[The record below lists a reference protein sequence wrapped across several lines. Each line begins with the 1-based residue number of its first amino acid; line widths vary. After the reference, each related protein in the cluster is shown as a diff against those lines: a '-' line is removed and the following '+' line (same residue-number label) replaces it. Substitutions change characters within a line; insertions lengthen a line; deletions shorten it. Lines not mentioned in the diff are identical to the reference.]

1 MKESENKKSTI
12 FVTDGNLNETSEI
25 VLESSLNKGDKFKK
39 PLIFVL
45 MGIVFLGCMYIIFK
59 PSESSKKTED
69 IGLNDSVPQATDK
82 VLQADKQKAY
92 EDEMLEQKNLEKQNA
107 LTSLSDYWNENST
120 DDNEN
125 GQDVSEK
132 NEVDNSSLNNDNP
145 SLNSYRNAQ
154 NTLGNFYQSDNSEA
168 LQLRKQLDE
177 LKEQLAKKND
187 TPIDPVESQL
197 ELMEKSYQM
206 AAKYLPTN
214 AVSGEQPKEQ
224 KIALSGSSNQK
235 ETFVAF
241 VPAHKNEVSSLQRV
255 LPDSTFIA
263 NWSENR
269 NRGFY
274 TVGKTEQQIQP
285 KNSIRAVVQQTQ
297 LLTEDSSVRLRL
309 LESAKIGTHII
320 PAGTV
325 LTANSKFQ
333 QGRVQ
338 MKITS
343 IEQDGNI
350 IPVNIIVYGLDGQE
364 GLFVPYSPEMSA
376 FKEMAA
382 NMGQTSGSSIMMTNS
397 AGQQIAGD
405 LSRGL
410 VQGVSG
416 YFSKKMRTPKVTLKA
431 GHQVFLVSKK

>member
-1 MKESENKKSTI
+1 MKENENKKNTV
-12 FVTDGNLNETSEI
+12 FVTDGTQNKTSD
-25 VLESSLNKGDKFKK
+25 VLLESSLNKRDKFKK
-39 PLIFVL
+39 PVIFAL
-45 MGIVFLGCMYIIFK
+45 MGIVFLGCMYLIFK
-59 PSESSKKTED
+59 PSENIKVTED
-69 IGLNDSVPQATDK
+69 IGINDSVPQATDNG
-82 VLQADKQKAY
+82 LQDDKQEAY
-92 EDEMLEQKNLEKQNA
+92 EEAMLEQKNLEKRKS
-107 LTSLSDYWNENST
+107 LLSLSDYWKE
-120 DDNEN
+120 DDN
-125 GQDVSEK
+125 DSTTLVLSEDR
-132 NEVDNSSLNNDNP
+132 NEASNTIAGNSNP
-145 SLNSYRNAQ
+145 SLDSYRNAQ
-154 NTLGNFYQSDNSEA
+154 NAIGTFYQNDNSET
-168 LQLRKQLDE
+168 LQLRKQLNE
-177 LKEQLAKKND
+177 LKEQLAKKSE

-214 AVSGEQPKEQ
+214 AVSGEQQKEQ
-224 KIALSGSSNQK
+224 KIVLSGSSNQK
-235 ETFVAF
+235 ETFVA
-241 VPAHKNEVSSLQRV
+241 VTPAHKNVVSSLYRV
-255 LPDSTFIA
+255 PTDSTFIA
-263 NWSENR
+263 NWSKNH
-269 NRGFY
+269 NSVFY
-274 TVGKTEQQIQP
+274 MIGKTEQQIQP

-297 LLTEDSSVRLRL
+297 LLTEESSVRLRL
-309 LESAKIGTHII
+309 LEPAKIGNHII
-320 PAGTV
+320 PQGTV

-333 QGRVQ
+333 QGRLQ

-343 IEQDGNI
+343 IEQQGNI
-350 IPVNIIVYGLDGQE
+350 IPVTIIVYGLDGQE

>member
-1 MKESENKKSTI
+1 MKENENKKNTV
-12 FVTDGNLNETSEI
+12 FVTDGSQNNSSDI
-25 VLESSLNKGDKFKK
+25 VLESSLNKVNKYKK
-39 PLIFVL
+39 PLIFAL
-45 MGIVFLGCMYIIFK
+45 MGIAFLGCMYLIFK
-59 PSESSKKTED
+59 PSENRKKDED
-69 IGLNDSVPQATDK
+69 IGLNDSVPEATDNG
-82 VLQADKQKAY
+82 LQDDKQKAY
-92 EDEMLEQKNLEKQNA
+92 EGAMLEQKNLEKQNA

-120 DDNEN
+120 DETA
-125 GQDVSEK
+125 QDVSEVN
-132 NEVDNSSLNNDNP
+132 NEAYNNSLGNSNP

-154 NTLGNFYQSDNSEA
+154 NTLGTFYQTDNSET

-177 LKEQLAKKND
+177 LKEQLAKKNE

-224 KIALSGSSNQK
+224 KTAISSPSNQK

-241 VPAHKNEVSSLQRV
+241 TPAHKNVVSSLYRV
-255 LPDSTFIA
+255 STDSTFIA

-297 LLTEDSSVRLRL
+297 LVTEESSVRLRL
-309 LESAKIGTHII
+309 LEPAKIGNHII
-320 PAGTV
+320 PQGTV

-338 MKITS
+338 MKINS
-343 IEQDGNI
+343 IEQQGNI
-350 IPVNIIVYGLDGQE
+350 IPVDIIVYGLDGQE

-397 AGQQIAGD
+397 AGQQIVGD

-410 VQGVSG
+410 VQDVSG

>member
-1 MKESENKKSTI
+1 MKENENKKNTV
-12 FVTDGNLNETSEI
+12 FVTDGSQNNSSDI
-25 VLESSLNKGDKFKK
+25 VLESSLNKVNKFKK
-39 PLIFVL
+39 PLIFAL
-45 MGIVFLGCMYIIFK
+45 MGIVFLGCMYLIFK
-59 PSESSKKTED
+59 PSENIKVRED
-69 IGLNDSVPQATDK
+69 IGLNDSVPQATDNG
-82 VLQADKQKAY
+82 LQDDKQKAY
-92 EDEMLEQKNLEKQNA
+92 EEAMLEQKNLEKRKS
-107 LTSLSDYWNENST
+107 LLSLSDYWKEDDIDSATLILSEGRNEASNNIAGNS
-120 DDNEN
+120 
-125 GQDVSEK
+125 
-132 NEVDNSSLNNDNP
+132 NP
-145 SLNSYRNAQ
+145 SLDSYRNAQ
-154 NTLGNFYQSDNSEA
+154 NAVGTFYQNNNSET
-168 LQLRKQLDE
+168 LQLRKQLNE
-177 LKEQLAKKND
+177 LKEQLAKKNEAS
-187 TPIDPVESQL
+187 IDPVESQL

-214 AVSGEQPKEQ
+214 AASGEQPKEQ

-235 ETFVAF
+235 ETFVVF
-241 VPAHKNEVSSLQRV
+241 TPAHKNVISSLYRA
-255 LPDSTFIA
+255 PTDSTFIA
-263 NWSENR
+263 NWSENH
-269 NRGFY
+269 NLGFY
-274 TVGKTEQQIQP
+274 TVGKMEEQIQP

-297 LLTEDSSVRLRL
+297 LLTEESSVRLRL
-309 LESAKIGTHII
+309 LESAKIGNHII
-320 PAGTV
+320 PQGTV

-343 IEQDGNI
+343 IEQHGDI
-350 IPVNIIVYGLDGQE
+350 IPVDIIVYGLDGQE

-405 LSRGL
+405 LSRGF

>member
-1 MKESENKKSTI
+1 MKENENKKNMVFVMDGSLKETTDVLQEST
-12 FVTDGNLNETSEI
+12 E
-25 VLESSLNKGDKFKK
+25 NKVEKLKK
-39 PLIFVL
+39 PIIFAL
-45 MGIVFLGCMYIIFK
+45 MGIVFLGCIYLIFK
-59 PSESSKKTED
+59 PSGNRKKTED
-69 IGLNDSVPQATDK
+69 IGLNDSVPQATDNG
-82 VLQADKQKAY
+82 LQDDKQKAY
-92 EDEMLEQKNLEKQNA
+92 EKAMLEQKNLEKRNS
-107 LTSLSDYWNENST
+107 LLSLSDYWKEDDIDSPTPVFSEDENEAYNNSL
-120 DDNEN
+120 
-125 GQDVSEK
+125 G
-132 NEVDNSSLNNDNP
+132 NSNP

-154 NTLGNFYQSDNSEA
+154 NTLGSFYQTDNSET

-177 LKEQLAKKND
+177 LKEQLAKKNE
-187 TPIDPVESQL
+187 TPIDPMESQL

-206 AAKYLPTN
+206 AAKYLPIN
-214 AVSGEQPKEQ
+214 AVSGGQPKVTST
-224 KIALSGSSNQK
+224 AVSGSSNQK

-241 VPAHKNEVSSLQRV
+241 TPAHKNVVSSLYRV
-255 LPDSTFIA
+255 PTDSTFIA

-297 LLTEDSSVRLRL
+297 LVTEESSVRLRL
-309 LESAKIGTHII
+309 LESSKIGNYII
-320 PAGTV
+320 PQGTV

-350 IPVNIIVYGLDGQE
+350 IPVDIIVYGLDGQE
-364 GLFVPYSPEMSA
+364 GLFVLYSPEMSA

-382 NMGQTSGSSIMMTNS
+382 NMGQTSGSSIMMTSS

-410 VQGVSG
+410 VQGVLG

-431 GHQVFLVSKK
+431 GLQVFLVSKK

>member
-1 MKESENKKSTI
+1 MKENENKKNMVFVMDGSLKETTDVLQEST
-12 FVTDGNLNETSEI
+12 E
-25 VLESSLNKGDKFKK
+25 NKVEKLKK
-39 PLIFVL
+39 PIIFTL
-45 MGIVFLGCMYIIFK
+45 MGIVFLGCMYLIFK
-59 PSESSKKTED
+59 PSENSKVTED
-69 IGLNDSVPQATDK
+69 IGLNDSVPQATDNG
-82 VLQADKQKAY
+82 LQDDKQKAY
-92 EDEMLEQKNLEKQNA
+92 EEAMLEQKNLEKQKG
-107 LTSLSDYWNENST
+107 LTSLSDYWNEEST
-120 DDNEN
+120 DDND
-125 GQDVSEK
+125 QDVLEAKSE
-132 NEVDNSSLNNDNP
+132 VYNSSLNNDNP

-154 NTLGNFYQSDNSEA
+154 NTVGNFYQNDNSEA
-168 LQLRKQLDE
+168 IQLRKQLDE
-177 LKEQLAKKND
+177 LKEQLAKKNE
-187 TPIDPVESQL
+187 TPIDPMESQL

-224 KIALSGSSNQK
+224 KTALSGSSNQK

-241 VPAHKNEVSSLQRV
+241 VPASKNVVSSLYRV
-255 LPDSTFIA
+255 STDSTFIA
-263 NWSENR
+263 NWGENH

-274 TVGKTEQQIQP
+274 TVGKMEEQIQP

-297 LLTEDSSVRLRL
+297 LVTEESSVRLRL
-309 LESAKIGTHII
+309 LEPAKIGNHII
-320 PAGTV
+320 PQGTV

-350 IPVNIIVYGLDGQE
+350 IPVAIIVYGLDGQE

-376 FKEMAA
+376 LKEMAA
-382 NMGQTSGSSIMMTNS
+382 NMGQTSGSSIVMTNS

>member
-1 MKESENKKSTI
+1 MKENENKKNMVFVMDGSLKEATDVLQEST
-12 FVTDGNLNETSEI
+12 E
-25 VLESSLNKGDKFKK
+25 NKVEKLKK
-39 PLIFVL
+39 PIIFAL
-45 MGIVFLGCMYIIFK
+45 MGIVFLGCMYLIFK
-59 PSESSKKTED
+59 PSENSKVTED
-69 IGLNDSVPQATDK
+69 IGLNDSVPQATDN
-82 VLQADKQKAY
+82 VLQDDKQKAY
-92 EDEMLEQKNLEKQNA
+92 EEAILEQKNLEKQNA
-107 LTSLSDYWNENST
+107 LTSLSDYWNEDST
-120 DDNEN
+120 NEN
-125 GQDVSEK
+125 GQDFSEK
-132 NEVDNSSLNNDNP
+132 NEVYNSSLNNDNP

-154 NTLGNFYQSDNSEA
+154 NTVGNFYQNDNSEA

-177 LKEQLAKKND
+177 LKEQLAKKNE
-187 TPIDPVESQL
+187 TPIDPMESQL

-224 KIALSGSSNQK
+224 KTALSGSSNQK

-241 VPAHKNEVSSLQRV
+241 VPASKNVVSSLYRV
-255 LPDSTFIA
+255 STDSTFIA
-263 NWSENR
+263 NWSENH

-274 TVGKTEQQIQP
+274 TVGKMEEQIQP

-297 LLTEDSSVRLRL
+297 LVTEESSVRLRL
-309 LESAKIGTHII
+309 LEPAKIGNHII
-320 PAGTV
+320 PQGTV

-333 QGRVQ
+333 QGRLQ
-338 MKITS
+338 MKISS
-343 IEQDGNI
+343 IERDGNI
-350 IPVNIIVYGLDGQE
+350 LPVELTIYGLDGQQ
-364 GLFVPYSPEMSA
+364 GLSIPYSPEISA

>member
-1 MKESENKKSTI
+1 MKENENKKNTV
-12 FVTDGNLNETSEI
+12 FVTDGSQNNTSDVI
-25 VLESSLNKGDKFKK
+25 LESSLNKVSKYKK
-39 PLIFVL
+39 PLIFAL
-45 MGIVFLGCMYIIFK
+45 MGIAFLGCMYLIFK
-59 PSESSKKTED
+59 PYENSKVTED
-69 IGLNDSVPQATDK
+69 IGLNDSVPQATDNG
-82 VLQADKQKAY
+82 LQDDKQKAY
-92 EDEMLEQKNLEKQNA
+92 EEAMLEQKNLEKRKS
-107 LTSLSDYWNENST
+107 LLSLSDYWKE
-120 DDNEN
+120 DDIDNTTPVLSEN
-125 GQDVSEK
+125 G
-132 NEVDNSSLNNDNP
+132 NEASNTIAGNTNSSLD
-145 SLNSYRNAQ
+145 SYRNAQ
-154 NTLGNFYQSDNSEA
+154 NAVGTFYQNDNSET
-168 LQLRKQLDE
+168 LQLRKQLNE
-177 LKEQLAKKND
+177 LKEELVKKNE
-187 TPIDPVESQL
+187 TAIDPVESQL

-214 AVSGEQPKEQ
+214 VVSGEQPKEQ
-224 KIALSGSSNQK
+224 KTAFSGSSNQK
-235 ETFVAF
+235 ETFVGF
-241 VPAHKNEVSSLQRV
+241 TPAHKNVVSSLYRA
-255 LPDSTFIA
+255 PTDSTFIA

-269 NRGFY
+269 NLGFY
-274 TVGKTEQQIQP
+274 TVGKMEQQIQP

-297 LLTEDSSVRLRL
+297 LLTEESSVRLRL
-309 LESAKIGTHII
+309 LEPAKIGSHII
-320 PAGTV
+320 PSGTV

-338 MKITS
+338 MKISS

-350 IPVNIIVYGLDGQE
+350 IPVTIIVYGLDGQE

>member
-1 MKESENKKSTI
+1 MKENENKKNTV
-12 FVTDGNLNETSEI
+12 FVTDGTQNNSSDI
-25 VLESSLNKGDKFKK
+25 VLESSLNKVNKYKK
-39 PLIFVL
+39 PLIFAL
-45 MGIVFLGCMYIIFK
+45 MGIAFLGCMYLIFK
-59 PSESSKKTED
+59 PSENRKKDED
-69 IGLNDSVPQATDK
+69 IGLNDSVPEATDNG
-82 VLQADKQKAY
+82 LQDDKQKAY
-92 EDEMLEQKNLEKQNA
+92 EGAMLEQKNLEKRKS
-107 LTSLSDYWNENST
+107 LLSLSDYWKEDDIDSTTPVLSEDGNEASNT
-120 DDNEN
+120 IAGNT
-125 GQDVSEK
+125 
-132 NEVDNSSLNNDNP
+132 NSSLD
-145 SLNSYRNAQ
+145 SYRNAQ
-154 NTLGNFYQSDNSEA
+154 NVVGTFYQNDNSER
-168 LQLRKQLDE
+168 LQLRKQLNE
-177 LKEQLAKKND
+177 LKEQLAKKNE

-214 AVSGEQPKEQ
+214 AFSGEQSKEQ
-224 KIALSGSSNQK
+224 KTALSASSNQK
-235 ETFVAF
+235 ETFVTF
-241 VPAHKNEVSSLQRV
+241 TPAHKNVVSSLYKA
-255 LPDSTFIA
+255 PTDSTFIA

-297 LLTEDSSVRLRL
+297 LLTEESSVRLRL
-309 LESAKIGTHII
+309 LESAKIGNHII
-320 PAGTV
+320 PQGTV
-325 LTANSKFQ
+325 LTAKSKFQ

-338 MKITS
+338 MKINS

-350 IPVNIIVYGLDGQE
+350 IPVDIIVYGLDGQE

>member
-1 MKESENKKSTI
+1 MKENENKKNTV
-12 FVTDGNLNETSEI
+12 FVTDGSQNNSSDI
-25 VLESSLNKGDKFKK
+25 VLESSLNKVNKFKK
-39 PLIFVL
+39 PLIFAL
-45 MGIVFLGCMYIIFK
+45 MSIVFLGCMYLIFK
-59 PSESSKKTED
+59 PSGNSKVTED
-69 IGLNDSVPQATDK
+69 IGINDSVPQATDNG
-82 VLQADKQKAY
+82 LQDDKQKAY
-92 EDEMLEQKNLEKQNA
+92 EEAMLEQKNLEKQNS
-107 LTSLSDYWNENST
+107 LLSLSDYWKEDDIDSTTPVLSEDENEAYNNSL
-120 DDNEN
+120 
-125 GQDVSEK
+125 G
-132 NEVDNSSLNNDNP
+132 NSNP

-154 NTLGNFYQSDNSEA
+154 NTLGTFYQTDNLET

-177 LKEQLAKKND
+177 LKEQLAKKSE

-214 AVSGEQPKEQ
+214 AVPGGQPKEQ
-224 KIALSGSSNQK
+224 KTALSGLSNQK

-241 VPAHKNEVSSLQRV
+241 TPAHKNIVSSLYRI
-255 LPDSTFIA
+255 PADSTFIA
-263 NWSENR
+263 NWNEKHKL
-269 NRGFY
+269 GFY
-274 TVGKTEQQIQP
+274 TVGKTEQLIQP

-297 LLTEDSSVRLRL
+297 LLTEEGSVRLRL
-309 LESAKIGTHII
+309 LESAKIGNHII
-320 PAGTV
+320 PQGTV

-333 QGRVQ
+333 KGRVQ

-350 IPVNIIVYGLDGQE
+350 FPVDIIVYGLDGQE
-364 GLFVPYSPEMSA
+364 GLFVPYSAEMSA

-397 AGQQIAGD
+397 AGQQLAGD

-431 GHQVFLVSKK
+431 GNQVFLVSKK